1 MTPRCKFP
9 KELAKKTSRDG
20 AAGHDACDERPVSVP
35 DEQAAMG
42 LLETTVADRSCNGF
56 DQLDVQ
62 RWFRQHQQDEFDR
75 LDLDF
80 P

>member
-1 MTPRCKFP
+1 
-9 KELAKKTSRDG
+9 
-20 AAGHDACDERPVSVP
+20 
-35 DEQAAMG
+35 MG

-75 LDLDF
+75 LDLGF
-80 P
+80 PYLETEPSR